1 MGRGEDQAVMLPVLS
16 KAFCSQGRGESEGTG
31 GWSDSGGG
39 GSGPEIRATWD
50 GGFDPDSKG
59 RAPGCRWGRG
69 SRGRPRGAAEWDTA
83 TLCPAGL
90 RQQAPTLADHLEK
103 RGVEAGQVHKG
114 VRSVSVPAPGECGD
128 LSLAGDVT
136 EWVWA

>member
-1 MGRGEDQAVMLPVLS
+1 MVRV
-16 KAFCSQGRGESEGTG
+16 
-31 GWSDSGGG
+31 
-39 GSGPEIRATWD
+39 
-50 GGFDPDSKG
+50 KG
-59 RAPGCRWGRG
+59 LGAGLIQEAGAPGRRSEQLGMEALTLTRWGGLQAAGGGRG
-69 SRGRPRGAAEWDTA
+69 SRGSPRGAAEWDMA

-128 LSLAGDVT
+128 LSLAGDGT
-136 EWVWA
+136 EGVWA